1 MNMFTSS
8 TLALYERSWKREIGK
23 SLNGGMKLRKY
34 YDMLTDEDLC
44 RIGHLYARDDI
55 SDLLSD
61 IDVDNP
67 SNVVRPILKQKGVKS
82 TLLKIYLRHLL

>member
-1 MNMFTSS
+1 
-8 TLALYERSWKREIGK
+8 
-23 SLNGGMKLRKY
+23 MKLRKY